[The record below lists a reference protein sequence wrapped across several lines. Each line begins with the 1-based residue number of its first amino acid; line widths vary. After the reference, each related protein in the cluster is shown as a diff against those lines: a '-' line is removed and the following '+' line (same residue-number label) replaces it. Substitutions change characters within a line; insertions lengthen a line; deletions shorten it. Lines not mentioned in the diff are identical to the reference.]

1 MMNNFRVYIKENG
14 EYKPLKKGTSIF
26 PLNFGQLLDERLDEA
41 YLHIVNS
48 DEPIYKTLT
57 EIKIELVEEAHTESE
72 KISKVCYYIVANDKA
87 YEMPVGSGKYKHEIY
102 LIERTKL
109 LEGICCQSLTFTNAL
124 GSVYTKNAHTVITQ
138 EVKINPEDVEREF
151 LIPYYKTPILV
162 NQPYKILSV
171 NEMLN
176 AYINAYNE
184 KYPDFQIENYK
195 IRQYSDE
202 EPTRI
207 SITNG
212 TENQVT
218 YSSEGLSLEELKA
231 FYDKSYTVN
240 AKDPLQIEYIIAFEY
255 DDVLTSLKLNRA
267 VHLKVGRLTAVENQ
281 YPTKPW
287 TVKDCIERVLDLA
300 QPLYS
305 KAMNKPYID
314 KPKYKLNAEQAE
326 KYDKIIAPE
335 FSMTQCNLREQLK
348 VIGGYIHAEPR
359 LGWTDA
365 DGVYHEN
372 EIYFDEYGK
381 TTSSNVS
388 SKPYIYRE
396 LSQDINQY
404 CTQVDTSASNIVN
417 ALNYAQGV
425 IIEPRN
431 QSSRTLRT
439 ETINVRIEQGNA
451 NIRTDLPIY
460 TPVKVECGIFN
471 PNATGEDDAYLVP
484 LSDITPYVF
493 EAHEY
498 SSLLSSY
505 GGAYPYSKSYALYY
519 TQGEKNIEGLFF
531 KASDNAISPYLNNY
545 AIVNILASVTN
556 QSADTIKGY
565 VTDNYVYITCR
576 ITYIPIYSTR
586 FSHGKQLADGSKA
599 FTQIYNQSENLI
611 EASYYGENIK
621 GVAQRL
627 GNVEQSR
634 TYILNSVDDIPNA
647 GDTIDEYSIS
657 AVNTEFMPFYIRCT
671 VGLTKDFNRISQYVG
686 INSHKRVYEVSER
699 EAYKRN
705 ILLKEYVMFSRKPIA
720 KEDSNGIF
728 RDSGAIKRIF
738 APVASKPP
746 ISAVISKSRSKNGT
760 ALNAFGS
767 VILPVVSSAF
777 GNAMV
782 FTWTYKDN
790 YSAGEQI
797 EKADNGFWQSDVPYC
812 DYYGRIYWYDFRL
825 YQYPPITDKDGAMT
839 CAYNGNFPIN
849 KNDTV
854 FGTAFGSTE
863 HNDYENS
870 YIVRKDSREALNFN
884 FEVEFVTDQDDLNIG
899 SACASNCELV
909 SGSADTVR
917 NPKILFLK
925 RKLGKFEKSVIGT
938 EQDTNSDIVVSYE
951 LNALNVKDNS
961 ISFSIPLQTEFQSW
975 AICTPKVIGETQ
987 TYADEDGNTVEI
999 AESTG
1004 GDILIS
1010 CNKSSS
1016 EYGTTTTETIYFA
1029 PKKNIYNT

>member
-14 EYKPLKKGTSIF
+14 EYKPLNNGTSIF

-109 LEGICCQSLTFTNAL
+109 LEGIYCQSLTFTNSKGNSSL
-124 GSVYTKNAHTVITQ
+124 KNPIQAFQSNIKATDTRLNDVLINIPTYITPISSSKDFTVLSLNDFANYLVKAFNEKMG
-138 EVKINPEDVEREF
+138 EVFIYKWTVKDK
-151 LIPYYKTPILV
+151 LIIDSKPYYSGIKIRNGSNYFEISDLSESTTI
-162 NQPYKILSV
+162 QPRQPVTIQYKVAVDGSGPTGSPRPFYYECTYYLSV
-171 NEMLN
+171 
-176 AYINAYNE
+176 
-184 KYPDFQIENYK
+184 
-195 IRQYSDE
+195 
-202 EPTRI
+202 
-207 SITNG
+207 
-212 TENQVT
+212 
-218 YSSEGLSLEELKA
+218 
-231 FYDKSYTVN
+231 
-240 AKDPLQIEYIIAFEY
+240 
-255 DDVLTSLKLNRA
+255 
-267 VHLKVGRLTAVENQ
+267 VENQ

-305 KAMNKPYID
+305 NAMNKPYID

-348 VIGGYIHAEPR
+348 IIGGYIHAEPR

-365 DGVYHEN
+365 NGIYHEN

-381 TTSSNVS
+381 TTPSNVS
-388 SKPYIYRE
+388 SKPYIYKE

-498 SSLLSSY
+498 NSLLSSY

-531 KASDNAISPYLNNY
+531 KAPDNAISQYLNNY

-634 TYILNSVDDIPNA
+634 TYILNSVNDIPNA
-647 GDTIDEYSIS
+647 GDTIDGYSIS

-720 KEDSNGIF
+720 DGDSNGIF

-760 ALNAFGS
+760 ASNAFGS

-790 YSAGEQI
+790 YSAGEQV
-797 EKADNGFWQSDVPYC
+797 EKGDNGFWQSDVPYC
-812 DYYGRIYWYDFRL
+812 DYYGRIYWYDFRM
-825 YQYPPITDKDGAMT
+825 YQYPPIADKDGAMT
-839 CAYNGNFPIN
+839 CAYNGGFPIN

-863 HNDYENS
+863 HNYYENS

-884 FEVEFVTDQDDLNIG
+884 FEVEFVTDQDDFNIG

-975 AICTPKVIGETQ
+975 AICTPKVSGQTQ

-1010 CNKSSS
+1010 CNKGSL

>member
-14 EYKPLKKGTSIF
+14 EYKPLEKGTSIF

-109 LEGICCQSLTFTNAL
+109 LEGIYCQSLTFTNSKGNSSL
-124 GSVYTKNAHTVITQ
+124 KNPIQAFQSNIKATDTRLNDILINIPTYITPISSSKDFTVLSLNDFANYLVKAFNEKMG
-138 EVKINPEDVEREF
+138 EVFIYKWTVKDK
-151 LIPYYKTPILV
+151 LIIDSKPYYSGIKIRNGSNYSEISDLSRSTTI
-162 NQPYKILSV
+162 QPRQPVTIQYKVAVDGYGPTGSPRPFYYECTYYLSV
-171 NEMLN
+171 
-176 AYINAYNE
+176 
-184 KYPDFQIENYK
+184 
-195 IRQYSDE
+195 
-202 EPTRI
+202 
-207 SITNG
+207 
-212 TENQVT
+212 
-218 YSSEGLSLEELKA
+218 
-231 FYDKSYTVN
+231 
-240 AKDPLQIEYIIAFEY
+240 
-255 DDVLTSLKLNRA
+255 
-267 VHLKVGRLTAVENQ
+267 VENQ

-305 KAMNKPYID
+305 VAMNKPYID

-348 VIGGYIHAEPR
+348 IIGGYIHAEPR

-365 DGVYHEN
+365 DGIYHEN

-381 TTSSNVS
+381 TTLSNIS
-388 SKPYIYRE
+388 SKPYIYKE

-471 PNATGEDDAYLVP
+471 PNATGKDDAYLVP

-498 SSLLSSY
+498 NSLLSSY

-531 KASDNAISPYLNNY
+531 KASDNAISQYLNNY

-634 TYILNSVDDIPNA
+634 TYILNSVNDIPNA

-720 KEDSNGIF
+720 DEDSNGIF

-797 EKADNGFWQSDVPYC
+797 EKGDNGFWQSDVPYC
-812 DYYGRIYWYDFRL
+812 DYYGRIYWYDFRM
-825 YQYPPITDKDGAMT
+825 YQYPPIADKDGAMT
-839 CAYNGNFPIN
+839 CAYNGGFPIN

-863 HNDYENS
+863 HNYYENS

-961 ISFSIPLQTEFQSW
+961 ISFSMPLNTEFQSW
-975 AICTPKVIGETQ
+975 AICTPKVSGETQ
-987 TYADEDGNTVEI
+987 TYADEDGNIVEI
-999 AESTG
+999 VESTG

-1016 EYGTTTTETIYFA
+1016 EYGTTPAETIYFG
-1029 PKKNIYNT
+1029 PKKNIYNI